1 MSKKHHAGK
10 KRVIENKEEFDFSSL
25 LSYCSEEEKEKFT
38 RGLSSSP
45 VSGLL
50 LNEELCSKEEF
61 KTLFPELMED
71 EKDPLLFRFDKK
83 EESLGKTLEH
93 FGGYFYILD
102 PSSALISSYLEKL
115 LKKDFISFDLCAAPG
130 GKTIALDL
138 RRKDGYYLANDLSF
152 DRAQEID
159 KNVQRLRK
167 TNILSLSID
176 PMKLNLPN
184 LFDLVIA
191 DVPCSGSGMI
201 RKEKKMMKDWSME
214 KVERLLPI
222 QKNLIEKAY
231 EMAKGNGIIAYSTCS
246 LSIEEDECQI
256 EDFLSRHKD
265 CSLID
270 IDLRDGMVKGKNNL
284 GYHMIPGIYSGEGIY
299 FALIRK
305 GGKEENHLTP
315 YHSQEEPIEF
325 SYHKNTYIVSKM
337 YEEFLSLPYVAPGIR
352 KYDFSEHPKCEFD
365 HSYSKVCQEIPLL
378 EVTKEQALSYI
389 AGNEIKS
396 EEKEGL
402 VVLDYQNMRLGFGKI
417 QNGKVKN
424 YLPKGLRG
432 NLLA

>member
-1 MSKKHHAGK
+1 MSKKHSAGK
-10 KRVIENKEEFDFSSL
+10 KRATEKNEEFDFSSL
-25 LSYCSEEEKEKFT
+25 LVYCKEEEKEKF
-38 RGLSSSP
+38 REGLSHPP

-50 LNEELCSKEEF
+50 LNEELCNRKDF
-61 KTLFPELMED
+61 HDQFPELEED
-71 EKDPLLFRFDKK
+71 KKDSLLFRFDKK
-83 EESLGKTLEH
+83 EDSLGKTLAH

-115 LKKDFISFDLCAAPG
+115 LKKNFVCFDLCAAPG
-130 GKTIALDL
+130 GKTIALNL
-138 RRKDGYYLANDLSF
+138 RRKDGFYLANDLSF
-152 DRAQEID
+152 ERAQEID

-176 PMKLNLPN
+176 PMKLNLSS
-184 LFDLVIA
+184 LFDLIIA

-201 RKEKKMMKDWSME
+201 RKEKKMMNDWSME
-214 KVERLLPI
+214 KVQRLLPI
-222 QKNLIEKAY
+222 QKNLLEKAY

-246 LSIEEDECQI
+246 LSIEEDERQI
-256 EDFLSRHKD
+256 EDFLARHKD

-270 IDLRDGMVKGKNNL
+270 IDPREGMIKGEKNL

-299 FALIRK
+299 FALIQK
-305 GGKEENHLTP
+305 KCGEQHPLTP

-325 SYHKNTYIVSKM
+325 SYRKNTYIVEKM
-337 YEEFLSLPYVAPGIR
+337 YEEFLSLPFVAPGIK
-352 KYDFSEHPKCEFD
+352 KYDFSEHPKCDFD

-378 EVTKEQALSYI
+378 DVTKEQALSYI

-396 EEKEGL
+396 DQKEGL
-402 VVLDYQNMRLGFGKI
+402 VVLCYQNMRLGFGKS

-432 NLLA
+432 NLLS